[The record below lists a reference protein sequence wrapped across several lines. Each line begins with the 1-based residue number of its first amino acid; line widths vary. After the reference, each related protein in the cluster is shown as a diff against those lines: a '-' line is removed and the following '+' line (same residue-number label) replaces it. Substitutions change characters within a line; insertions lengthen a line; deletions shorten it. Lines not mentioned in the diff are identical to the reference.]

1 MHRYFLFL
9 VIFLPCVALAQV
21 PKYDTINTAYRPT
34 DSLAAA
40 KSPSVNDV
48 VAVVEAQNNPAKVQ
62 IISPTR
68 AGLYSAVLPGLGQYY
83 NRKYWKIPL
92 VWGLIGTS
100 VGIVAY
106 QNKQYKRYR
115 DAFVAE
121 INGQPNEFSGLN
133 IPDLRTAL
141 GRQQDTNKRY
151 RDYWIAITAGVYLL
165 NILDAVVDA
174 HLYEGRRDPDLAL
187 RPTFIINELD
197 PRASLQPGL
206 ALQFKF

>member
-1 MHRYFLFL
+1 MVL
-9 VIFLPCVALAQV
+9 LPWLGLAQV
-21 PKYDTINTAYRPT
+21 PKNDTINVTYRPT
-34 DSLAAA
+34 DSLPAA
-40 KSPSVNDV
+40 KSSSVNEV
-48 VAVVEAQNNPAKVQ
+48 VAVVEAQNNPARKQV
-62 IISPTR
+62 ISPTR

-83 NRKYWKIPL
+83 NRKYWKIPV

-141 GRQQDTNKRY
+141 GRQQDTAKRY

-187 RPTFIINELD
+187 SPTIIFNEVN
-197 PRASLQPGL
+197 PVAVPHPGL